1 MPVQGFTRNRA
12 WALGKQSAHGT
23 AVAPTRQLPWRGI
36 LKVDPNW
43 QDYEDVDVG
52 SIDPVLAPFR
62 TITDVTAD
70 LTGPLTYDELST
82 IFAAGVRGG
91 VSPSGGGAAKTW
103 THQALS
109 TSATTLDEFSGQW
122 GDDVTGDAFRFWDG
136 VVESF
141 ELSFDESLGPWQ
153 LSSSWRFGSVNPR
166 VSPVSGLTLGSN
178 LPTVFGADTA
188 LYIDSTAGGI
198 GSTQITDALRGATI
212 TVENTIDQKR
222 YSNGSNSRFQIGG
235 YGLAGRSIR
244 ASFVFDK
251 ASSIVIGST
260 SEVARWLSA
269 DPVARFLK
277 LTATSPQLIPGT
289 ATPYSWDLRLAGE
302 WRTRDDGEVGGNSTV
317 VLELVG
323 RLNTDLGYALYS
335 SVVNSRATLP

>member
-23 AVAPTRQLPWRGI
+23 AVSPTRQLPWRGI
-36 LKVDPNW
+36 LNVDPNW
-43 QDYEDVDVG
+43 QDYEEVDVG
-52 SIDPVLAPFR
+52 SIDPVLSPYR

-70 LTGPLTYDELST
+70 LSGPLTFNEIPT
-82 IFAAGVRGG
+82 IFGAGVRGG
-91 VSPSGGGAAKTW
+91 VAASGGGAAKTW
-103 THQALS
+103 TQQSLS
-109 TSATTLDEFSGQW
+109 TTATTLDEFSGQW

-136 VVESF
+136 VLDGF
-141 ELSFDESLGPWQ
+141 ELSFGEDLGPWQ
-153 LSSSWRFGSVNPR
+153 ASMNWRFGSVNPR
-166 VSPVSGLTLGSN
+166 VTPVAGLTLGSN

-198 GSTQITDALRGATI
+198 GGTQITDALRGASI
-212 TVENTIDQKR
+212 RVENTIDQKR
-222 YSNGSNSRFQIGG
+222 YSNGSNSRFQISG
-235 YGLAGRSIR
+235 YGLAARTIR
-244 ASFVFDK
+244 ASFTFDK
-251 ASSIVIGST
+251 ANSIVVGST

-277 LTATSPQLIPGT
+277 VVVTSPTLIPGT

-302 WRTRDDGEVGGNSTV
+302 WRTRSDGEIGGNSTV
-317 VLELVG
+317 VLELMG

-335 SVVNSRATLP
+335 SVVNDRGTLP